1 MTTRD
6 VAPRRGRVRFR
17 RWLFGAAAL
26 LALFGIGG
34 FLFAALGAVP
44 ITASSGHFAVTE
56 WLLQFAKKRAIRTQS
71 LGTEPLS
78 FEAPWLVAKGAGH
91 YETGCRP
98 CHGAPD
104 LARPPRIL
112 RAALPP
118 PPSLAHAA
126 LNWSPEELSYIVK
139 HGIKFTGMPAWPS
152 RVRDDEVHAVV
163 AFVRELPRLD
173 AAGYRRLVHGDA
185 ANEPDLDPL
194 EDLAALDSPPRSVAS
209 TCVRCHGARGGGRR
223 SAAYPSLAG
232 QRRAYLARSL
242 AAYASDAR
250 QSGMMQPVAAAL
262 SDDEIERLADYYS
275 RQPHRRGSKPP
286 PAADGA
292 ALERGRAIAERGI
305 PERDVPSCVD
315 CHGPRSG
322 PQSDEV
328 PVLEGQLEEYLYL
341 QLELFAKRARGG
353 TDRAHVM
360 EEFAPKLKPA
370 EMRDVARYF
379 SAE

>member
-1 MTTRD
+1 MNAEH
-6 VAPRRGRVRFR
+6 VASRRARIR
-17 RWLFGAAAL
+17 RSLSGAAAL
-26 LALFGIGG
+26 LVLCGVVG
-34 FLFAALGAVP
+34 FLVAASGAIP
-44 ITASSGHFAVTE
+44 IKASAGHFAVTE
-56 WLLQFAKKRAIRTQS
+56 WLLQFAKKRSVRTHS
-71 LGTEPLS
+71 LGMERLS

-118 PPSLAHAA
+118 PPSLSRAA
-126 LNWSPEELSYIVK
+126 LDWNPEELFYIVK
-139 HGIKFTGMPAWPS
+139 HGIKLTGMPAWPS
-152 RVRDDEVHAVV
+152 GVRDDEVHAVV

-173 AAGYRRLVHGDA
+173 AAGYRRLVHGDGA
-185 ANEPDLDPL
+185 SEPDVEPL
-194 EDLAALDSPPRSVAS
+194 EDLAALDSPPRAVVS
-209 TCVRCHGARGGGRR
+209 TCVRCHGSRGGGRR

-232 QRRAYLARSL
+232 QRRDYIAKSL
-242 AAYASDAR
+242 VAYATDAR

-262 SDDEIERLADYYS
+262 SEDEIAKLADYYF
-275 RQPHRRGSKPP
+275 RQPHRGRRQPSPL
-286 PAADGA
+286 ADGA
-292 ALERGRAIAERGI
+292 AHERGRAIAERGI
-305 PERDVPSCVD
+305 PARDVPSCVD

-322 PQSDEV
+322 PQSDAV

-370 EMRDVARYF
+370 EMRDLARYY
-379 SAE
+379 SAVD